1 MAIANLGNLE
11 MKKVLLGTSA
21 LLGAGLVASPAFAAD
36 GIKLSLGGFFR
47 TAVLGN
53 WDDHGSDD
61 LGNKRYNDGVF
72 SDAEIYFLGKTTL
85 DNGLTVGARVELEGE
100 QKGSDQIDAAY
111 VYFQGGFGE
120 VRIGSQSGALA
131 TMCVTPVGGT
141 ANFGAFSQDQI
152 PNNAFSGGY
161 SNGICNSVD
170 GFGNGGGLS
179 DADGNKAQKLLYI
192 TPNFGGFQLGVSW
205 APNGGHEFTGVTDF
219 HSGMPTVVDGEQR
232 NVVDAYAQYS
242 HDFSGWGISWGGGG
256 SWALSQ
262 GGSNTA
268 GDTKRNHYYQSG
280 LNLTFGGFS
289 IGAVGEYYQNFSSFA
304 DGDSGNA
311 WVVGGGLAYNFD
323 AWTVGFQYSYGDW
336 QFEGPNTDRRINTAA
351 LTGKYDM
358 GPGISL
364 DSTLQYT
371 WANGDQGDSAHGG
384 YDAVSVG
391 LGTSFNF

>member
-47 TAVLGN
+47 TAIAGN
-53 WDDHGSDD
+53 WDDHGSGD

-100 QKGSDQIDAAY
+100 QANDQIDAAY

-120 VRIGSQSGALA
+120 VRVGSQNGALMA
-131 TMCVTPVGGT
+131 MCVTPVGGT
-141 ANFGAFSQDQI
+141 ANFGAFSQDQVL
-152 PNNAFSGGY
+152 NNAFSDVGY

-170 GFGNGGGLS
+170 GFGLNIPSNGTRT
-179 DADGNKAQKLLYI
+179 QKIVYI
-192 TPNFGGFQLGVSW
+192 TPNFGGFQLGLSW
-205 APNGGHEFTGVTDF
+205 SPNGAHESTGVTDF
-219 HSGMPTVVDGEQR
+219 HSGMPSVEEGEQR
-232 NVVDAYAQYS
+232 NVVDAYASYAK
-242 HDFSGWGISWGGGG
+242 DFDGWGLSWGGGG
-256 SWALSQ
+256 SFALSK
-262 GGSNTA
+262 GGSDGNV
-268 GDTKRNHYYQSG
+268 DKSRYYQTA

-289 IGAVGEYYQNFSSFA
+289 IGAAGQYYENFSSFT
-304 DGDSGNA
+304 DGDSGNG
-311 WVVGGGLAYNFD
+311 WVVGGGMAYNFD

-336 QFEGPNTDRRINTAA
+336 QFTSASTDRRINTAA
-351 LTGKYDM
+351 LTGQYAM
-358 GPGISL
+358 GPGINL
-364 DSTLQYT
+364 DSTVQYT
-371 WANGDQGDSAHGG
+371 WANGDNGDAAHGG
-384 YDAVSVG
+384 YDAFSVG